1 MGLKPTTVKGYL
13 DNLPDD
19 QRKTLAAVRTAIRK
33 HLPDGYKEGL
43 QYGMIGYYVPHSI
56 YPPGYHCDPKQPL
69 PFLSLAAQ
77 KNHLAVYL
85 FCLYSDPKA
94 MQQFEKAWKATGK
107 KLDMGKSCVR
117 FRQLSDVPLEVLGE
131 AIGRVTVKKFVE
143 SYESGL
149 ESAGVKHPGKT
160 GEEPERMP
168 ATKKAAA
175 KKSADEA
182 AKNAAKKPTKKAAK
196 KTAKKATKKSPRKG

>member
-43 QYGMIGYYVPHSI
+43 QYNMIGYYVPHSI

-69 PFLSLAAQ
+69 PFMSLAAQ
-77 KNHLAVYL
+77 KNHMAVYL

-94 MQQFEKAWKATGK
+94 MDNFAKAWKATGK

-117 FRQLSDVPLEVLGE
+117 FRQLSDVPLDVLGE
-131 AIGRVTVKKFVE
+131 AIAAVPVEKFVE
-143 SYESGL
+143 TYETGL

-160 GEEPERMP
+160 G
-168 ATKKAAA
+168 
-175 KKSADEA
+175 D
-182 AKNAAKKPTKKAAK
+182 
-196 KTAKKATKKSPRKG
+196 G